1 MKNNSYTPCPIDTDN
16 VFLPPEL
23 SELQELLSKNVHETW
38 AAGRIADGWK
48 YGPVRNDAAKEHPCL
63 VPYGQLSE
71 KEKDYDR
78 ETAIQTL
85 KTIMKLG
92 FKITRE
98 E

>member
-48 YGPVRNDAAKEHPCL
+48 YGSVRNDSTKEHPCL
-63 VPYGQLSE
+63 VPYEQLTE
-71 KEKDYDR
+71 REKDYDR
-78 ETAIQTL
+78 ETAFQTL
-85 KTIMKLG
+85 KAIVKLG
-92 FKITRE
+92 FKIVKE
-98 E
+98 

>member
-48 YGPVRNDAAKEHPCL
+48 YGPVRNDSTKEHTCL
-63 VPYGQLSE
+63 VPYEQLTE
-71 KEKDYDR
+71 REKDYDR
-78 ETAIQTL
+78 ETAFQTL
-85 KTIMKLG
+85 KAIVKLG
-92 FKITRE
+92 FKIVKE
-98 E
+98 